1 MLLAWMAYA
10 VLFGAFVFVAALAA
24 DRLAATWNRQRR
36 FVWVV
41 AILAVAAAPLL
52 FATRP
57 ASRLAAPP
65 GEATE
70 SAPVDVDISAGVL
83 RTSHEAIQRPGLPAR
98 IDPVVSA
105 AEPYIGRAW
114 LVASFACFV
123 LLLRAMLA
131 VRRQRGRWRPVD
143 LDGIRVLVA
152 EQTGP
157 AVVGVLAPA
166 VVIPRWALG
175 LDAEARSL
183 MLSHESE
190 HIRAR
195 DPLLL
200 FMAAFATMLFPW
212 NAALWLLV
220 RRLRLAIE
228 IDCDRRVL
236 RVSPIEREY
245 GMLLLTV
252 GARRAEP
259 LPFAASLA
267 ERRGRP
273 FLERR
278 IKAMTSTSPKHPR
291 MLSLTCLTLAIAATT
306 AAVRAPR
313 PRSLVVDATATPA
326 MRIAPAARAAAP
338 AISTPDVPPPPIR
351 VMKSSIAAVAA
362 LPNTPSVAAI
372 PGRKRARLSP
382 DSLTVAEIR
391 AMIAA
396 HQPTAL
402 EGDPNINTITLIV
415 DASGNYVTSL
425 AENRPFV
432 TIGPA
437 DGGGFL
443 LGRARSGGAG
453 PDGSAGFGGGRGGRG
468 GATENPPNPP
478 DTAMRIQLAM
488 AKAQLQNLLTK
499 LEGDTIFFAMR
510 TAVPRPDG
518 AGNVVQMEDGG
529 VLAGQKR
536 LGDLV
541 GLNMTALNQ
550 LIDMESVDSVHVRTF
565 TDGQL
570 GATALRVYVVRLKP

>member
-24 DRLAATWNRQRR
+24 DRLAATWNRPRR
-36 FVWVV
+36 FVWMV

-65 GEATE
+65 GESTE
-70 SAPVDVDISAGVL
+70 SAPADVDISAGVL
-83 RTSHEAIQRPGLPAR
+83 RTSHEATQRSDLPAR

-105 AEPYIGRAW
+105 AEAYIGRAW

-157 AVVGVLAPA
+157 AVVGILAPA

-175 LDAEARSL
+175 LDADARSL

-236 RVSPIEREY
+236 RVSPAEREY
-245 GMLLLTV
+245 GLLLLTV

-278 IKAMTSTSPKHPR
+278 IKAMTSTSPKYPR
-291 MLSLTCLTLAIAATT
+291 VLSLTCLTLAIVAMT

-313 PRSLVVDATATPA
+313 PRSLVVDAAATPA
-326 MRIAPAARAAAP
+326 VRIAPAAPAAAS
-338 AISTPDVPPPPIR
+338 AISTPDVPPIR
-351 VMKSSIAAVAA
+351 VMKSSIDAVAA
-362 LPNTPSVAAI
+362 LPNTPSVAAL
-372 PGRKRARLSP
+372 PGRERARLNP

-468 GATENPPNPP
+468 DATGNPSNPP
-478 DTAMRIQLAM
+478 DTAMRMQLAE
-488 AKAQLQNLLTK
+488 AKARLQNLLTR

-518 AGNVVQMEDGG
+518 AGNVVQMEDGRG

-550 LIDMESVDSVHVRTF
+550 LIDMESVESVHVRTF

-570 GATALRVYVVRLKP
+570 GATALRVYVVRLKS

>member
-10 VLFGAFVFVAALAA
+10 VLFGAFMYAAALAA
-24 DRLAATWNRQRR
+24 DRLASTWNRPRR

-65 GEATE
+65 GESTE

-83 RTSHEAIQRPGLPAR
+83 HTSHESIQRPGLPAR

-114 LVASFACFV
+114 FVASFACFV

-131 VRRQRGRWRPVD
+131 VRRERGRWRPVD
-143 LDGIRVLVA
+143 VDGIRVLVA

-236 RVSPIEREY
+236 RVSPVEREY
-245 GMLLLTV
+245 GLLLLTV

-273 FLERR
+273 FLEWR
-278 IKAMTSTSPKHPR
+278 IKAMTSTSPKYPR
-291 MLSLTCLTLAIAATT
+291 LLSLACLTLAIVATT

-313 PRSLVVDATATPA
+313 PRSLVVDAVATPA
-326 MRIAPAARAAAP
+326 MRIAPAARAAAS
-338 AISTPDVPPPPIR
+338 AISTPDVPPIR
-351 VMKSSIAAVAA
+351 VMKSSLDAVAA
-362 LPNTPSVAAI
+362 LPNTPSVAALL
-372 PGRKRARLSP
+372 GRERARLNP

-402 EGDPNINTITLIV
+402 DGDPNINTITLIV

-425 AENRPFV
+425 GEKRPFV
-432 TIGPA
+432 TIGPS
-437 DGGGFL
+437 DSGGFL
-443 LGRARSGGAG
+443 LGRARGGGAG
-453 PDGSAGFGGGRGGRG
+453 PGGSAGFGGGRAGRG
-468 GATENPPNPP
+468 GVTASPPNPP

-488 AKAQLQNLLTK
+488 AKAQIQNLLTK

-518 AGNVVQMEDGG
+518 AGNVVQMENGRG

-550 LIDMESVDSVHVRTF
+550 LIDMENVESVHVRTF